1 MITLASCSKTAPIV
15 NTVKYDSF
23 CDGKYTPSRLTKDDI
38 KNISEMRKTRFKP
51 TIDKFIDYT
60 ALNEK
65 EFKLCQ
71 K

>member
-1 MITLASCSKTAPIV
+1 MTILSSCSKTAPIV
-15 NTVKYDSF
+15 RYDSF
-23 CDGKYTPSRLTKDDI
+23 CEGKYTPSRLTKDDM
-38 KNISEMRKTRFKP
+38 KNISEIRKTKFKP

-65 EFKLCQ
+65 EFKQCQ